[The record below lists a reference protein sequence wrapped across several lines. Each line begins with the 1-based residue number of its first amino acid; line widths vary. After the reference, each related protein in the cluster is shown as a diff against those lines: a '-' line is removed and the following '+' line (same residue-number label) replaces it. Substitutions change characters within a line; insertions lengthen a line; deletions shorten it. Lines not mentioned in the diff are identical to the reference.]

1 MHCKLSIQSA
11 NVAILLD
18 HSGAELDETKDE
30 DGHLEDGHNKERLY
44 CEHSKRTRWTEEDD
58 ICEQDLDN
66 IVLEKDNRQV
76 VRVEGVEAF
85 QLQANGEY
93 GPVEVSIDRPGP
105 F

>member
-18 HSGAELDETKDE
+18 HSGAELNETKEE
-30 DGHLEDGHNKERLY
+30 DGHLEDGHNKEILY
-44 CEHSKRTRWTEEDD
+44 CEHSKRIRWTEEDD
-58 ICEQDLDN
+58 ICRHHLDN
-66 IVLEKDNRQV
+66 GVLEKDDGQV
-76 VRVEGVEAF
+76 VGVEGVEAF

-93 GPVEVSIDRPGP
+93 GPVEVSIDRPGL